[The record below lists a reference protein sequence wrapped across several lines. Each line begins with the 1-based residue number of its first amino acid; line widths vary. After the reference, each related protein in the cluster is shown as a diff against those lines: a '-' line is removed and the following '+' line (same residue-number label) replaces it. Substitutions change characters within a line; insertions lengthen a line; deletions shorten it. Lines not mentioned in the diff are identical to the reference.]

1 MSFRSTWI
9 WTVGS
14 RLILSRARGLRL
26 GYASCNAT
34 RTSKLLNDF
43 IIRRML
49 VASFDGLAG
58 TVIAADDSVP

>member
-1 MSFRSTWI
+1 MSFRSTWM

-14 RLILSRARGLRL
+14 RLVLSRARGLRL
-26 GYASCNAT
+26 GYASFNAT

-43 IIRRML
+43 ITRRML
-49 VASFDGLAG
+49 VASFDGLVG